1 MKNISTQQTTKT
13 SKQDIDSQQERQL
26 MILNETNITDNRKS
40 RDKKSVIKGIAN
52 KNTNEK
58 VTSFQEIKANLVRG
72 NLSQSYVASPP
83 VLSRDTSIV

>member
-26 MILNETNITDNRKS
+26 MILNETNITDNRKT
-40 RDKKSVIKGIAN
+40 RNKKSVTKGIAS

-58 VTSFQEIKANLVRG
+58 MNLFSGTQVTPRKG
-72 NLSQSYVASPP
+72 QSI
-83 VLSRDTSIV
+83 SILCNISTCFKS

>member
-26 MILNETNITDNRKS
+26 MILNETNITDIRKT
-40 RDKKSVIKGIAN
+40 RNKKSVTKGIAN

-58 VTSFQEIKANLVRG
+58 MN
-72 NLSQSYVASPP
+72 
-83 VLSRDTSIV
+83 

>member
-26 MILNETNITDNRKS
+26 MILNETNITNNRKT
-40 RDKKSVIKGIAN
+40 RNKKSVTKGIAS

-58 VTSFQEIKANLVRG
+58 MNLFSGTQGKPRKG
-72 NLSQSYVASPP
+72 QSI
-83 VLSRDTSIV
+83 SILCNISTCFKS

>member
-26 MILNETNITDNRKS
+26 MILNETNITDNRKT
-40 RDKKSVIKGIAN
+40 RNKKSATKGIAN

-58 VTSFQEIKANLVRG
+58 MN
-72 NLSQSYVASPP
+72 
-83 VLSRDTSIV
+83 

>member
-26 MILNETNITDNRKS
+26 MILNKTNITDNRKT
-40 RDKKSVIKGIAN
+40 RNKKSVTKGIPN

-58 VTSFQEIKANLVRG
+58 MN
-72 NLSQSYVASPP
+72 
-83 VLSRDTSIV
+83 

>member
-26 MILNETNITDNRKS
+26 MILNETNITGNRKT
-40 RDKKSVIKGIAN
+40 RNKKSVTKGIPN

-58 VTSFQEIKANLVRG
+58 MN
-72 NLSQSYVASPP
+72 
-83 VLSRDTSIV
+83 

>member
-26 MILNETNITDNRKS
+26 MILNETNITDNRKT
-40 RDKKSVIKGIAN
+40 RNKKSVTKGIAS

-58 VTSFQEIKANLVRG
+58 MNLFSGTQVKPRKG
-72 NLSQSYVASPP
+72 QSI
-83 VLSRDTSIV
+83 SILCNISTCFKS

>member
-26 MILNETNITDNRKS
+26 MVLNETNITDNRKT
-40 RDKKSVIKGIAN
+40 RNKKSVTKGIAN

-58 VTSFQEIKANLVRG
+58 MN
-72 NLSQSYVASPP
+72 
-83 VLSRDTSIV
+83 

>member
-26 MILNETNITDNRKS
+26 MILNETNITDNRKT
-40 RDKKSVIKGIAN
+40 RNKKSVTKGIPN

-58 VTSFQEIKANLVRG
+58 MN
-72 NLSQSYVASPP
+72 
-83 VLSRDTSIV
+83 